1 MYWTQFVQPQYLVR
15 RRWISAALLAA
26 LAALAACGT
35 PGPNDAATSQ
45 YKIGRP
51 YKIAGVWYRP
61 AEDFGYDATGIAS
74 WYGRGFHGRSTAN
87 GEIYDMKAMT
97 AAHRTL
103 PMPSLVR
110 VTNLE
115 NGRQVVVRINDR
127 GPFARGRI
135 IDMSRQAA
143 RLLRFERRGTAR
155 VRVQVLTEQS
165 MALKMRAISGPDG
178 DSRVTH
184 VAAAPRQS
192 VELVETLR
200 PAFPPPPVA
209 TSIPAPPAPPV
220 VAAFAEPKPRPAGA
234 VTIVPVAPT
243 EIFVQAGAFAES
255 ANAARLRQRLSAIG
269 PARVQEITVGTQR
282 FYRVRMGPV
291 DSVEAGDRL
300 LATVV
305 EAGVPEARL
314 VVD

>member
-1 MYWTQFVQPQYLVR
+1 M
-15 RRWISAALLAA
+15 AA

-35 PGPNDAATSQ
+35 TGPRDAATSQ

-51 YKIAGVWYRP
+51 YKIAGIWYRP
-61 AEDFGYDATGIAS
+61 AEDFRYDATGIAS

-87 GEIYDMKAMT
+87 GEVYDMRAMT

-135 IDMSRQAA
+135 IDMSRRAA

-155 VRVQVLTEQS
+155 VRVQVLAEES
-165 MALKMRAISGPDG
+165 MALKMRAESGPDG
-178 DSRVTH
+178 ASRVTH
-184 VAAAPRQS
+184 VAAAPRQG
-192 VELVETLR
+192 VELLETLP
-200 PAFPPPPVA
+200 PASPPPPDA
-209 TSIPAPPAPPV
+209 TAISGPTPQ
-220 VAAFAEPKPRPAGA
+220 PAGA

-243 EIFVQAGAFAES
+243 KIFVQAGAFAES
-255 ANAARLRQRLSAIG
+255 TNAARLRQRLSAIG
-269 PARVQEITVGTQR
+269 PARVQEVTVGAQR

-300 LATVV
+300 LAIVV
-305 EAGVPEARL
+305 DAGVPEARL